1 MSKTDTGG
9 VHLRPATSADHPA
22 LWAMLEPVFRAGD
35 TYAIDPA
42 ISREDALAWW
52 CAGTHNAFVAQTGG
66 QPMGSYYIC
75 PNQQGGGAHVA
86 NCGFVTAA
94 AAQGRGVARQML
106 EHALETARAR
116 GYLAMQFNCVVSS
129 NTRAVATWQANG
141 FDIVGRLPRA
151 FRHPVQGFIDA
162 YVMYRTL

>member
-1 MSKTDTGG
+1 
-9 VHLRPATSADHPA
+9 
-22 LWAMLEPVFRAGD
+22 
-35 TYAIDPA
+35 
-42 ISREDALAWW
+42 
-52 CAGTHNAFVAQTGG
+52 
-66 QPMGSYYIC
+66 
-75 PNQQGGGAHVA
+75 
-86 NCGFVTAA
+86 
-94 AAQGRGVARQML
+94 ML

>member
-1 MSKTDTGG
+1 MSKPDTGG

-42 ISREDALAWW
+42 ISHEAALSWW
-52 CAGTHNAFVAQTGG
+52 CDGG
-66 QPMGSYYIC
+66 HDAYLAEADGRPMGSYYIC

-86 NCGFVTAA
+86 NCGFVTAPE
-94 AAQGRGVARQML
+94 AQGRGVARMML
-106 EHALETARAR
+106 AHALDTARAR
-116 GYLAMQFNCVVSS
+116 GFSAMQFNCVVSS
-129 NTRAVATWQANG
+129 NTRAVALWQANG
-141 FDIVGRLPRA
+141 FEIVGRLPGA
-151 FRHPVQGFIDA
+151 FNHPVQGYIDA